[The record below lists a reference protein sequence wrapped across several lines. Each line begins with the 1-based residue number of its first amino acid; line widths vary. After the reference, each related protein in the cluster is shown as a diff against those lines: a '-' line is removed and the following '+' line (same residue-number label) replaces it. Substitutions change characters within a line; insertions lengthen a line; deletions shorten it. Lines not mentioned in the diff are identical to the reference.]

1 MEFRLLGPVEAYHEG
16 RQVDLGRR
24 RERCLLAILLLEVNR
39 PVPVDRL
46 IGLLWDGRPPAS
58 ARAALHTH
66 MSRLRGR
73 LDPGGTGRYGIR
85 LLTQGSGYTAV
96 ARPDTVDAHRFR
108 SLVAAAREL
117 ADPGARVAT
126 LDAALALWRGP

>member
-58 ARAALHTH
+58 ARGALHTH

-73 LDPGGTGRYGIR
+73 LDPAGAGGDGVPPLPPGTGGTAPCG
-85 LLTQGSGYTAV
+85 
-96 ARPDTVDAHRFR
+96 PDPVHAPPFR
-108 SLVAAAREL
+108 SPAPAA
-117 ADPGARVAT
+117 PGLGAPRVAGAGVG
-126 LDAALALWRGP
+126 D